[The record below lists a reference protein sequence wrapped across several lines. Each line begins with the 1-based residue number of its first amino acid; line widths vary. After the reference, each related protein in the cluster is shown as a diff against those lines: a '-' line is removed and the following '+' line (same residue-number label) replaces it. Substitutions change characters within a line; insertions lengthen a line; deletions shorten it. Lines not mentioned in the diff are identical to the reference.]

1 METRASHLLVGL
13 FVLALL
19 AGLAAFALWLARVE
33 VDRSFAEYA
42 VAFTGSVSGLQ
53 EGSAVHYRGVPVG
66 RVRRIRIDPS
76 NIEQI
81 LVELEVR
88 PDTPVKT
95 DTIAVVEQRGITGIA
110 TIELKGGMR
119 DSPALGPGATGQP
132 PRIMAGTSA
141 LAQVFESTPV
151 VLARIAAVLERIGRL
166 LDDENLQSINAIIDD
181 LEDVVDKVNETS
193 PAVERMIAGMTRAS
207 EAAGSTFDK
216 LDGMADDLQRLVATL
231 EGRLDTLGAR
241 GETSLAEVAAAAA
254 SFKSL
259 GDRLDR
265 LVRQSQQPITD
276 FSQTSLYEVRQLVL
290 ELRQLVATLTRVTR
304 EFERDP
310 AGYLL
315 GAKEKGF
322 EAR

>member
-1 METRASHLLVGL
+1 METRASHLIVGG

-33 VDRSFAEYA
+33 LDKSFAEYE

-53 EGSAVHYRGVPVG
+53 EGSAVYYRGVPVG
-66 RVRRIRIDPS
+66 RVRTIRIDPA

-81 LVELEVR
+81 LVELELN
-88 PDTPVKT
+88 PGTPVRS

-110 TIELKGGMR
+110 TIELRGGMQ
-119 DSPALGPGATGQP
+119 DSPDLVATEGQRL
-132 PRIMAGTSA
+132 PRIRAGTSA

-151 VLARIAAVLERIGRL
+151 VLARIAGVLERIGRL

-181 LEDVVDKVNETS
+181 VEDIADKVSETS
-193 PAVERMIAGMTRAS
+193 PLVERMIGEVAQAGA
-207 EAAGSTFDK
+207 AAGGTFSRAED
-216 LDGMADDLQRLVATL
+216 LMDDLQRVVATL
-231 EGRLDTLGAR
+231 DTRLDGLGAQ
-241 GETSLAEVAAAAA
+241 GVESLAAIAAAAA
-254 SFKSL
+254 SFRTL
-259 GDRLDR
+259 GNRLDG

-276 FSQTSLYEVRQLVL
+276 FSQTSLYEARQLVS
-290 ELRQLVATLTRVTR
+290 EMRQLVAVLTRVSR

-315 GAKEKGF
+315 GTQDTGF
-322 EAR
+322 RPR